1 MVTTG
6 EECIMK
12 FLVSLFAVALVLS
25 DIATAQFTQAPL
37 PYAYNALE
45 PFVDAQTMEI
55 HYSKHHAAYVS
66 NLNKALSE
74 SAPSPITDLESM
86 MANISKF
93 STAVRNNGGGH
104 YNHTLFWEILT
115 PKKNT
120 QPSATLVQSIEETF
134 GGMDKMKEQ
143 LNKAAATRFGS
154 GWAWLLVTPDKKLA
168 ISSTPNQDNPLMDV
182 VDVRGTP
189 ILGIDVWEHAYYL
202 KYQNRRG
209 DYLQALWNVIN
220 WDAVS
225 ARYEKAISR

>member
-1 MVTTG
+1 
-6 EECIMK
+6 MK
-12 FLVSLFAVALVLS
+12 YFVSIFATAVMLS
-25 DIATAQFTQAPL
+25 NIASAQFTQAPL
-37 PYAYNALE
+37 PYAYSALE

-55 HYSKHHAAYVS
+55 HYSKHHAAYVA

-74 SAPSPITDLESM
+74 SAPSMLTDLESM
-86 MANISKF
+86 LANISKF
-93 STAVRNNGGGH
+93 SAAVRNNGGGH
-104 YNHTLFWEILT
+104 YNHNLFWEILT

-120 QPSATLVQSIEETF
+120 KPSASLTLAIEETF
-134 GGMDKMKEQ
+134 GGMDKLKEQ

-154 GWAWLLVTPDKKLA
+154 GWAWLLVTDDKKLA

-182 VDVRGTP
+182 VEVRGQP
-189 ILGIDVWEHAYYL
+189 VLGIDVWEHAYYL

-225 ARYEKAISR
+225 ARYEKAMAM